1 VRHNSRPLLLGHR
14 GARPLSDIGAGAE
27 EIPAENTLAA
37 FDYALAKGCD
47 GFEFDV
53 RFTRDRRSVL
63 CHDPQLDGKEISVS
77 DYPDLLR
84 FCNALACLEDVLARF
99 GATAY
104 LDIEVKGGGN
114 EEAVVAALQASPPR
128 RGHVVSSFFPDVLLR
143 LHQLDPSL
151 PLGFICDRREHV
163 KLWMELPISVFIPQ
177 HTLVSQEMI
186 GEVHRRGLK
195 LFAWTVNHES
205 GLLRLAK
212 WDVDGLISDDPAL
225 LRHTFPQS
233 A

>member
-1 VRHNSRPLLLGHR
+1 
-14 GARPLSDIGAGAE
+14 
-27 EIPAENTLAA
+27 
-37 FDYALAKGCD
+37 
-47 GFEFDV
+47 
-53 RFTRDRRSVL
+53 
-63 CHDPQLDGKEISVS
+63 
-77 DYPDLLR
+77 
-84 FCNALACLEDVLARF
+84 
-99 GATAY
+99 
-104 LDIEVKGGGN
+104 
-114 EEAVVAALQASPPR
+114 
-128 RGHVVSSFFPDVLLR
+128 
-143 LHQLDPSL
+143 
-151 PLGFICDRREHV
+151 
-163 KLWMELPISVFIPQ
+163 MELPISVFIPQ